1 MADISFDVLFGDSPL
16 PITLDINATVAD
28 LKTMLEM
35 FTGVPIDQQMLV
47 NLSYNNNESA
57 VLASL
62 DLKNIEMVQ
71 VPPSST
77 TAETATADIVD
88 ITNTNDTSSSG
99 GLHPPM
105 DLSDDDDNVNTVIDD
120 TITPPIITTTSTI
133 TTTATSISNTS
144 YIPSPYATNFFPEVN
159 ELSAQN
165 LIDFLD
171 QLSYPEFSQDFFEQF
186 SVVLPQNFSGSYKEA
201 LASAKRQGKL
211 VLTYLHSDNDLSLNF
226 CLDILRSDEM
236 VEFINENYVFWVAR
250 ITPEAESFL
259 FSLIQFESYPIVA
272 IISNTGSPQI
282 VEIIQGVTEKDVIYN
297 RLVNETTMRSEDLA
311 KVKAEEEVN
320 ERDRIIVQEQ
330 DQAYQ
335 ESLRADK
342 EKQQRAEEERQR
354 EEDKKNEKISR
365 GDLVPAEPPKGP
377 DTTQIIFKLPDDTK
391 VERRFNSNEK
401 LEMLCNFLDGKGCEI
416 ENYQFVTQYP
426 KKVFTK
432 ADFNQT
438 LKDAGLSPQSILNV
452 RSNDD

>member
-1 MADISFDVLFGDSPL
+1 MDEISFDVLFGDSPL

-28 LKTMLEM
+28 LKSILEM
-35 FTGVPIDQQMLV
+35 FTGVPADQQMLV

-62 DLKNIEMVQ
+62 DLKNVEMVQ

-77 TAETATADIVD
+77 TAETAAANVVD
-88 ITNTNDTSSSG
+88 LTNVNNDTSG
-99 GLHPPM
+99 GGNIHPPM
-105 DLSDDDDNVNTVIDD
+105 DLSDDDIDD
-120 TITPPIITTTSTI
+120 IVDITTPTI
-133 TTTATSISNTS
+133 TTTTPTTTTTTTG
-144 YIPSPYATNFFPEVN
+144 YVPSPYATNFFPEVN
-159 ELSAQN
+159 QLSAQN

-171 QLSYPEFSQDFFEQF
+171 QLSYPEFSEDFFEQF
-186 SVVLPQNFSGSYKEA
+186 SVVLPQSFSGSYKEA
-201 LASAKRQGKL
+201 LAAAKRQGKL

-226 CLDILRSDEM
+226 CLDILRSEEM
-236 VEFINENYVFWVAR
+236 VEFINENYVFWTAR

-259 FSLIQFESYPIVA
+259 FSLIQFESYPILA
-272 IISNTGSPQI
+272 IISNTSSPQI
-282 VEIIQGVTEKDVIYN
+282 VEVIQGVSDKDQIYN
-297 RLVNETTMRSEDLA
+297 KLVNETTARSDDLA

-342 EKQQRAEEERQR
+342 EKQQKAEEERQR
-354 EEDKKNEKISR
+354 IEDKKNEKISR
-365 GDLVPAEPPKGP
+365 GDLVPTEPPKGP
-377 DTTQIIFKLPDDTK
+377 NTTQIIFKLPDDSK
-391 VERRFNSNEK
+391 VERRFSSNEK
-401 LEMLCNFLDGKGCEI
+401 LEMLCNFLDGNGCEI